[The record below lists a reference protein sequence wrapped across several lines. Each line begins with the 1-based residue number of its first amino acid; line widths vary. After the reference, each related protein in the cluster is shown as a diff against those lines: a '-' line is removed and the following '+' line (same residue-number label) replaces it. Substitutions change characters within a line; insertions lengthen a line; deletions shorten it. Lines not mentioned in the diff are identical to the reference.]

1 MRTAVQTLAA
11 EQTPKSWE
19 FPDKNKATH
28 TQGVTH
34 AFQTHAPTKA
44 Q

>member
-19 FPDKNKATH
+19 SPDKNEVTQ
-28 TQGVTH
+28 TQGVIQ